1 MKVLLDTNVIFDFL
15 LDSRGSF
22 HEPAV
27 ALMRLVATD
36 QLEAGFAPSQATD
49 LYNILRQVTDDK
61 TALYALRSLF
71 TMCELYPTPASAC
84 LDALDSPLPD
94 YESAVQIETAR
105 ANGCSY
111 IVTSALPNFEDS
123 SVPFFTP
130 AQVLE
135 LF

>member
-36 QLEAGFAPSQATD
+36 RLQAGFTPAQATD
-49 LYNILRQVTDDK
+49 VYTILRQVTDDK
-61 TALYALRSLF
+61 TALHTLRSLF
-71 TMCELYPTPASAC
+71 TLCELYPTPASAC
-84 LDALDSPLPD
+84 LDALDVPLPD

-111 IVTSALPNFEDS
+111 ILKSVLPNFEDS
-123 SVPFFTP
+123 AVPFLTP